1 MKHEF
6 RYRWTTG
13 MLNPGSPEQNI
24 SYDED
29 PIKSPPC
36 PSNYRQKI
44 YLTLEGIY
52 DGSPTAEGYLGD
64 EENISGKMDS
74 YPQQPEAMDQLC
86 SSKNVCREATQLVAV
101 TSMYNRNKHKALE
114 VQPSSEHH
122 KSSCT
127 TTRSSGRPPPPSM
140 DLYKSLIEQSEYP
153 SAPIQHSTVTKSFPG
168 TQYPQARGKQGAGGN
183 VPVVSKGSGCHAKP
197 QSLLQ
202 RSLTGMSQIVNQ
214 DCKPGNPLANTSA
227 SLTGVGQLVNW
238 NAKTGTHADGP
249 LTNQHVPQGPRYP
262 KPIHSQ
268 IGNLAVTSQQTVPP
282 RLSGP
287 LGSGLPTS
295 SRSTT
300 YIPATHSS
308 FSGSHQ
314 KQLPPTAD
322 HMFQSF
328 QKQHQVP
335 GSTVRHTRPFMATPS
350 VERNIGPHI
359 GSTNPPAR
367 SQSSTSPLEANIMSF
382 LQNQQGPTT
391 TSFIRKSLGTS
402 DKREVNQVLYG
413 MQHRGIIT
421 KVVESPPTW
430 KLCQGPT
437 KAYPEHHSN
446 SRKTLSQNLQ
456 PKFPAASK
464 TSGPQRVLKPS
475 SQTSPWSAPPPTTSS
490 PPKALANA
498 PPLDPTG
505 FFEASF
511 TSINKN
517 PVSALNN
524 HAQKNKT
531 EATFVVV
538 SQKML
543 GKPSFTIAA
552 KVGNRTFPPA
562 TASNTKEARRQ
573 AADIALREIGLASTA
588 SPMQAAGGFDS
599 PDARVGLT
607 DLPPIPQNRSWTH
620 FDRMAA
626 LSHQLF
632 ARLAPTVA
640 AAFAGRKVVACIV
653 MKADDVDGGRV
664 VSLGTGNRCIT
675 GERMSLEGRKVNDS
689 HAEIVARRG
698 LLRLLYK
705 EARRFFAGEAS
716 IFAKQPNA
724 RRLSLRRGVSFHL
737 YISTAPCGDGALFSP
752 RDEKGAAA
760 ENPNCRDHRPTFTSK
775 QQGVLR
781 TKVENGEGTLP
792 IEFDAPPQTWDGL
805 LQGERL
811 RTMSCSDKI
820 CRWNVLGVQGA
831 LLSHFLQPVYLE
843 SLTLGYL
850 YDHGH
855 LSRAV
860 CCRLQHKDALNERL
874 AAPYRV
880 NHPWIGRVTAY
891 DPPRET
897 EKTNN
902 ISINWSLG
910 DAGAE
915 VTDGRD
921 GACLTRT
928 ENAPTPSRLCKA
940 ALYGLFRQLCRNV
953 PDSRHLLE
961 AETYRE
967 AKTLAEDFQ
976 RTKQEMKKQFKSSKY
991 SQWVSKPI
999 DQDLFSDPL
1008 L

>member
-1 MKHEF
+1 
-6 RYRWTTG
+6 
-13 MLNPGSPEQNI
+13 MLNPGSPEQNS

-29 PIKSPPC
+29 PRNSPPC
-36 PSNYRQKI
+36 PLNYRQKI

-52 DGSPTAEGYLGD
+52 DGCPTAEGYLED
-64 EENISGKMDS
+64 EENISRTMNS
-74 YPQQPEAMDQLC
+74 YPHLQPEAMDHLC
-86 SSKNVCREATQLVAV
+86 SSKNVCPEPTQLVAV
-101 TSMYNRNKHKALE
+101 TSMHNRNKYKALE
-114 VQPSSEHH
+114 VQPSYEYH

-140 DLYKSLIEQSEYP
+140 DFYKSLIKQSEYP
-153 SAPIQHSTVTKSFPG
+153 SAPIQHSTVTKFFPG
-168 TQYPQARGKQGAGGN
+168 TQYPQVHGKQADGGK
-183 VPVVSKGSGCHAKP
+183 VPVVSKGSGCHARP

-202 RSLTGMSQIVNQ
+202 RSLAGMSQIVNQ

-227 SLTGVGQLVNW
+227 SLTGVGQLVNRD
-238 NAKTGTHADGP
+238 AKTESHAGGP
-249 LTNQHVPQGPRYP
+249 LTNQYVPLGPRYP
-262 KPIHSQ
+262 KPFRSQ
-268 IGNLAVTSQQTVPP
+268 IGNPAVTSQQTEPP
-282 RLSGP
+282 RLSGQ
-287 LGSGLPTS
+287 LGLGLATS

-300 YIPATHSS
+300 NTPATHSS

-322 HMFQSF
+322 HMFKSL
-328 QKQHQVP
+328 QKQHQAP
-335 GSTVRHTRPFMATPS
+335 SSTVRHMATPI
-350 VERNIGPHI
+350 VERNIRPHL

-367 SQSSTSPLEANIMSF
+367 SRSSTSPLEASIMSF

-391 TSFIRKSLGTS
+391 TSSIRESLGTP
-402 DKREVNQVLYG
+402 DKREVNQILYG

-430 KLCQGPT
+430 QLCQGPT
-437 KAYPEHHSN
+437 KAYPAHHSN
-446 SRKTLSQNLQ
+446 SQKIPPQNSQ
-456 PKFPAASK
+456 PKFPPASK
-464 TSGPQRVLKPS
+464 ASGPQRVLTPTS
-475 SQTSPWSAPPPTTSS
+475 SQTSPWSAPPPMTSS

-498 PPLDPTG
+498 PPSDPKG

-511 TSINKN
+511 MSINKN

-524 HAQKNKT
+524 YAQKNKT
-531 EATFVVV
+531 KVTFVVV

-573 AADIALREIGLASTA
+573 AADIALREIGLVSTT
-588 SPMQAAGGFDS
+588 SPTQAASGFDS
-599 PDARVGLT
+599 PDARVDLT

-640 AAFAGRKVVACIV
+640 TAFAGRKVVACIV
-653 MKADDVDGGRV
+653 MKASDVDGGRV

-705 EARRFFAGEAS
+705 EAGRFFAGEAS

-752 RDEKGAAA
+752 RDEKGATA
-760 ENPNCRDHRPTFTSK
+760 EDPDRREHRPTFTSK

-792 IEFDAPPQTWDGL
+792 IDFDAPPQTWDGL

-820 CRWNVLGVQGA
+820 CRWNVVGVQGA

-860 CCRLQHKDALNERL
+860 CCRLQHKDELNGRL

-928 ENAPTPSRLCKA
+928 GNAPTPSRLCKA

-991 SQWVSKPI
+991 SQWVSKPM

-1008 L
+1008 P